1 MNHLSRA
8 LVAAAAVLVA
18 ALAAG
23 AAQSAPAERASAAA
37 PQRTEAV
44 RGGTL
49 TIGLYQEPDNLNPF
63 LAVQTASRLVR
74 ELVLEGLVD
83 SGPGNSYRPQ
93 LATVVPTVK
102 NGGISKNGLRVT
114 YRLRPNLKWSDGH
127 PLTSADVKF
136 TWQAVMNKANKA
148 NSQAGYDQIRSVS
161 TPNRTTAVVTFKKLY
176 APALSLFSIPDAV
189 LPAHALR
196 GKPFSAPSFSRS
208 PEGSGP
214 FVVSSWRSADS
225 IVLSRNPNF
234 REPNRP
240 YLDRI
245 VFKIIPSREVGIG
258 QIRNGDIDVLWD
270 LTETQIPLF
279 QKMKGVNLQSTRS
292 SNVEY
297 LGLNLSERGTADPDM
312 PHPILADRR
321 VRLALARA
329 INRSPIV
336 NQLLYGKT
344 TVATSPI
351 GLGWAAPKGLSLPT
365 YSPAAARSLLQ
376 QAGWNPGSGG
386 IRTKNGVRLSLEITT
401 PAGSQLREQSQ
412 QILQQQ
418 LKAVGIELKI
428 RNVPAATLFGNWQ
441 ENGKLKRG
449 DFDIVMDTWGADF
462 DPDAF
467 LSTLFSS
474 DQIPTAENNGEGW
487 NFFRLRDTRLDSA
500 IVSARS
506 TLNQDVRKRFY
517 RVAVQRILADLVYIP
532 LYNRAELDAFRS
544 RVNGEAP
551 NSWDEFTWNAK
562 DWWLSP

>member
-1 MNHLSRA
+1 MRKLFLLLTA
-8 LVAAAAVLVA
+8 AVLLAAAVAVGSA
-18 ALAAG
+18 R
-23 AAQSAPAERASAAA
+23 SAPAESAATAA
-37 PQRTEAV
+37 PQRSEAV

-49 TIGLYQEPDNLNPF
+49 TVGLYQEPDNLNPF

-136 TWQAVMNKANKA
+136 TWQSVMNKANKV
-148 NSQAGYDQIRSVS
+148 NSQAGYDQIRSIA
-161 TPNRTTAVVTFKKLY
+161 TPNRTTAIVTFKKLY
-176 APALSLFSIPDAV
+176 APAMSLFSIPDAV

-196 GKPFSAPSFSRS
+196 GKPFNGASFSRS
-208 PEGSGP
+208 PEGTGP
-214 FVVSSWRSADS
+214 FVLSQWRSGDS
-225 IVLSRNPNF
+225 IVLDRNRNF

-258 QIRNGDIDVLWD
+258 QIRNGDVDVLWD

-297 LGLNLSERGTADPDM
+297 LGFNLSARGTADPDT
-312 PHPILADRR
+312 PHAILGDRN
-321 VRLALARA
+321 VRLAIANA

-351 GLGWAAPKGLSLPT
+351 GLGWAAPKGLSLPA
-365 YSPAAARSLLQ
+365 YSPARARNLLQ
-376 QAGWNPGSGG
+376 QAGWVPGSGG

-418 LKAVGIELKI
+418 LKAVGIELNI

-441 ENGKLKRG
+441 ENGKLKKG

-474 DQIPTAENNGEGW
+474 DQIPTAANNGEGW
-487 NFFRLRDTRLDSA
+487 NFFRLRDARLDRA
-500 IVSARS
+500 IVNARS
-506 TLNQDVRKRFY
+506 TLNQDLRKGYY
-517 RVAVQRILADLVYIP
+517 RVAVQRILAGLVYIP
-532 LYNRAELDAFRS
+532 LYNRAELNAFRS
-544 RVNGEAP
+544 RVNGESP

-562 DWWLSP
+562 DWWLSR

>member
-1 MNHLSRA
+1 MKNVKIAIALS
-8 LVAAAAVLVA
+8 VAAVAAV
-18 ALAAG
+18 AAG
-23 AAQSAPAERASAAA
+23 AARSAPAEQSGATA
-37 PQRTEAV
+37 PQRNEAV

-49 TIGLYQEPDNLNPF
+49 TVGLYQEPDNLNPF

-74 ELVLEGLVD
+74 ELTLEGLVD

-93 LATVVPTVK
+93 LASVVPTVK

-136 TWQAVMNKANKA
+136 TWQSVMNKANKV
-148 NSQAGYDQIRSVS
+148 NSQAGYDQIKSVS
-161 TPNRTTAVVTFKKLY
+161 TPNRTTVIVTFKKLY

-196 GKPFSAPSFSRS
+196 GKPFSTPAFSRS

-214 FVVSSWRSADS
+214 FVVASWRSGDS
-225 IVLSRNPNF
+225 IVLNRNRNF

-240 YLDRI
+240 FLDRI

-258 QIRNGDIDVLWD
+258 QIRNGDVDVLWD

-279 QKMKGVNLQSTRS
+279 NSMRDVTLQSTPS

-297 LGLNLSERGTADPDM
+297 LGLNLSEKGTADPAK

-321 VRLALARA
+321 VRLALASA

-351 GLGWAAPKGLSLPT
+351 GLGWAAPTGLTLPA
-365 YSPAAARSLLQ
+365 YNPARARTLLQ
-376 QAGWNPGSGG
+376 EAGWVPGSGG

-412 QILQQQ
+412 QILQEQ
-418 LKAVGIELKI
+418 LKAVGIELNI

-474 DQIPTAENNGEGW
+474 DQIPTAANSGEGW
-487 NFFRLRDTRLDSA
+487 NFFRLRDTRLDRA

-506 TLNQDVRKRFY
+506 TLNQDVRKGFY
-517 RVAVQRILADLVYIP
+517 RVAVQRILSDLIYIP
-532 LYNRAELDAFRS
+532 LYNRAELNAFRS

-562 DWWLSP
+562 DWWLSR